1 MNGIL
6 CCLGMGSEYNA
17 ENHSRRNYNWTI
29 TWEQVGWYKIF
40 YFPLGPAPDKSW
52 PGCDLAGTS
61 ICSDVFSGEQIK
73 LQGEHRW
80 AWEAGDETWV
90 SLLPT
95 LTGPWGGARF
105 GHLLNV
111 LLENWFMN
119 QWGRTCSDC
128 YKPEGWSWRPVW
140 LSWQVLHLQ
149 CADYTNSAAQSRLH
163 LWSYSFCMS
172 ESDRPG
178 RTRTNRLVLK
188 ELCSFLESQ
197 AISIFFLH
205 FPASRSPYIS
215 WVLAPFIFIAS
226 HSRACLCL
234 VHLSDPLFFFNPV
247 FNLFLKINLTGPF
260 LIAQYNLTSISS
272 VHL

>member
-52 PGCDLAGTS
+52 PGCDLTGTS

-95 LTGPWGGARF
+95 LTGSWGGARF

-111 LLENWFMN
+111 LLENWFRI
-119 QWGRTCSDC
+119 QWGRACSDC
-128 YKPEGWSWRPVW
+128 YSLRAGVGG
-140 LSWQVLHLQ
+140 L
-149 CADYTNSAAQSRLH
+149 CG
-163 LWSYSFCMS
+163 F
-172 ESDRPG
+172 PG
-178 RTRTNRLVLK
+178 KFSISNVQIIQTQLLK
-188 ELCSFLESQ
+188 
-197 AISIFFLH
+197 AG
-205 FPASRSPYIS
+205 
-215 WVLAPFIFIAS
+215 
-226 HSRACLCL
+226 CLCGHTVFACQSL
-234 VHLSDPLFFFNPV
+234 TDPAALEPTGWCWKSCVPSWSLKPYPFFFCIFQLLEAPT
-247 FNLFLKINLTGPF
+247 FLGFWPL
-260 LIAQYNLTSISS
+260 SS
-272 VHL
+272 S